1 MPDEKVW
8 ATDNAIVLSS
18 TDCNYEYLAYCLK
31 SMPLENLI
39 KQTAQPLLTASSLMN
54 CYIPSPTLNEQNQI
68 VYYLNSKC
76 AVIDQAIQKQTDI
89 AEKLKDYRKS
99 VITQAVTKGIDS
111 TAETQEFNFLWLK
124 EIPRNWGIYKLNH
137 ILDLNHPYPL
147 GDGDHGSI
155 KAKDYVTNGIPLL
168 RVQNLGYAE
177 PIKKEN
183 MVYISAKQNETIK
196 NSTLRPNDIL
206 FAKTGATIGK
216 TAIITEEMPI
226 ANTTSHIGKITVDTN
241 KFYPRYI
248 YYFMSSEVGNFQLWS
263 IAGKKATRPEVG
275 LDEVRY
281 IKFLVPKSI
290 EEQEQIA
297 KYLDSKCSKIDQAIQ
312 RSNKIIQKLEEYKK
326 ALIYNAVT
334 GKIDCRGEVK

>member
-1 MPDEKVW
+1 M
-8 ATDNAIVLSS
+8 
-18 TDCNYEYLAYCLK
+18 
-31 SMPLENLI
+31 
-39 KQTAQPLLTASSLMN
+39 
-54 CYIPSPTLNEQNQI
+54 
-68 VYYLNSKC
+68 
-76 AVIDQAIQKQTDI
+76 
-89 AEKLKDYRKS
+89 
-99 VITQAVTKGIDS
+99 
-111 TAETQEFNFLWLK
+111 
-124 EIPRNWGIYKLNH
+124 
-137 ILDLNHPYPL
+137 
-147 GDGDHGSI
+147 
-155 KAKDYVTNGIPLL
+155 
-168 RVQNLGYAE
+168 QNLGYAE

-241 KFYPRYI
+241 KFYPKYI
-248 YYFMSSEVGNFQLWS
+248 YYVMSSEVGNFQLWS

-290 EEQEQIA
+290 EEQQQIA
-297 KYLDSKCSKIDQAIQ
+297 KYLDGKCSKIDQAIQ

-326 ALIYNAVT
+326 SLIYNAVT